1 MAYSQEELQR
11 FLTQVRTISED
22 IKTIDIS
29 TLISEFQGNV
39 SDLAD
44 LLNLINDELKE
55 IENTIQTQTTY
66 SIQLEG
72 AIGEAV
78 TAANS
83 AASAS

>member
-22 IKTIDIS
+22 IKTIDIPS
-29 TLISEFQGNV
+29 LISEFQGNV

-44 LLNLINDELKE
+44 LLNLINDELKD
-55 IENTIQTQTTY
+55 IENTIQTQTSY

-78 TAANS
+78 TAANNAS
-83 AASAS
+83 SAS